1 MRHQE
6 KEKLLKKAMMDFK
19 KNGGGTNVDP
29 EYTTK
34 NPEALRAELQESF
47 DDIFPEL
54 MKTTKIRKHV
64 IFDEDVFGFFEG
76 LAGESGAKF
85 SSMINSA
92 LRFYLKEKLQS
103 NSKDAD
109 PVAELLRI
117 RQRERELLNQIKELD
132 LTEELQKKII

>member
-1 MRHQE
+1 MKQS
-6 KEKLLKKAMMDFK
+6 KEEFKKEWMADFK
-19 KNGGGTNVDP
+19 KHGGGTKVDP
-29 EYTTK
+29 EYTAK
-34 NPEALRAELQESF
+34 DPEALGIELQASF
-47 DDIFPEL
+47 DKIFPEL
-54 MKTTKIRKHV
+54 MKTSKYRKHV
-64 IFDEDVFGFFEG
+64 IFDEDVFLFFEE

-103 NSKDAD
+103 NSKDTD